1 MASIASALS
10 RIKQLPLQVFNPHAV
25 ETLCREMGHQ
35 WRDRE
40 LDPATTLA
48 LFIQQ
53 VIHGNTPCS
62 EVRHIAGR
70 SFTASAYCQAR
81 ERLPL
86 GVCQAMLTAVIDKAL
101 PLLDRQEH
109 RWHGHRTFHIDGS
122 TFSMP
127 DTPQLRRVFGTPSNQ
142 SGGCGFPTAHLL
154 VLFSASTGILL
165 DAWASPLR
173 TGDQQHTPGSQKG
186 GHPCLTT

>member
-10 RIKQLPLQVFNPHAV
+10 RIKQLPLQSLNQHHV
-25 ETLCREMGHQ
+25 EQLCRQMGHQ

-81 ERLPL
+81 ARLPL

-101 PLLDRQEH
+101 PLIDRQEH
-109 RWHGHRTFHIDGS
+109 RWHGQRTFHIDGS

-127 DTPQLRRVFGTPSNQ
+127 DTPQLRRVLGTPANQ

-154 VLFSASTGILL
+154 VLFSATTGILL
-165 DAWASPLR
+165 DVGPSS
-173 TGDQQHTPGSQKG
+173 TI
-186 GHPCLTT
+186 